1 MRASVWKSLREPCRV
16 DGVGRPTFDSHTGI
30 RNGTVTNEQ
39 RRRHNDTTAVPP
51 FDSAT
56 HWLAKKKEHWTAK
69 VPFLPGK
76 PLPPKGVRRGE
87 EGLEVF
93 V

>member
-1 MRASVWKSLREPCRV
+1 MRGPCRV
-16 DGVGRPTFDSHTGI
+16 DGVGRPNFDSHAGI
-30 RNGTVTNEQ
+30 RNGVVT
-39 RRRHNDTTAVPP
+39 NDTTAVPP

-76 PLPPKGVRRGE
+76 PIPPKGVRPRE

>member
-1 MRASVWKSLREPCRV
+1 M
-16 DGVGRPTFDSHTGI
+16 GRPNFDSHAGI
-30 RNGTVTNEQ
+30 RNGTVTNV
-39 RRRHNDTTAVPP
+39 RNGIVTNNTTAVPP

-76 PLPPKGVRRGE
+76 PIPPKGVRPRE
-87 EGLEVF
+87 EGHEVF

>member
-1 MRASVWKSLREPCRV
+1 MRDPGRV
-16 DGVGRPTFDSHTGI
+16 DGAGRPNFDSHAGI
-30 RNGTVTNEQ
+30 RNGTVTNDVVTN
-39 RRRHNDTTAVPP
+39 HTTAVPP

-76 PLPPKGVRRGE
+76 PIPPKGVRRGE